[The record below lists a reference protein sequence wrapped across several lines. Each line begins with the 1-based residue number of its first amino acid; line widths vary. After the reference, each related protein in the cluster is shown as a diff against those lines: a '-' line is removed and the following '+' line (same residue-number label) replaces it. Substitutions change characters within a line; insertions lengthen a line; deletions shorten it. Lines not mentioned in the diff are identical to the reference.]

1 MKLTAASAAQPPGQ
15 MDRDHA
21 APYKLVVLAPGTTDA
36 VSAAG
41 GIIVDALRIGW
52 RVEAYL
58 ETESDARALQIL
70 GLDGHVLPAR
80 FDFEAHWPDAVIFA
94 ASMYDRHRGV
104 RRFLTDAARRHGANV
119 AAWGG
124 SWSAAPGSAADINHR
139 LSSAARAFKHHAM
152 KAAGAAGPAG
162 PVETFHGGF
171 HRLTTVPG

>member
-21 APYKLVVLAPGTTDA
+21 APYKLVVLAPGTADA

-41 GIIVDALRIGW
+41 GLIVDALRIGW

-58 ETESDARALQIL
+58 ESESDARALQIL
-70 GLDGHVLPAR
+70 GVDGRGLPAR
-80 FDFEAHWPDAVIFA
+80 FDFEPHWPDAVVFA
-94 ASMYDRHRGV
+94 ASMYVRHRGV
-104 RRFLTDAARRHGANV
+104 RRFVTDATRRHGADV
-119 AAWGG
+119 ASWGG
-124 SWSAAPGSAADINHR
+124 NWSAAPASASHIEHR

-152 KAAGAAGPAG
+152 KAVGTAGPAG
-162 PVETFHGGF
+162 PVEAFHGGF